1 MISLECD
8 NLFGT
13 WREQARWLLS
23 HQVDPSQV
31 SWGEVQAADLFATD
45 EPIPAGLGP
54 FQARVPKALLELSPY
69 LVSDCSA
76 AACRSR
82 SIVRLT

>member
-31 SWGEVQAADLFATD
+31 SWGEAEVADLFATD
-45 EPIPAGLGP
+45 EAIPEGLGP
-54 FQARVPKALLELSPY
+54 FPGAHSQGADRAAGVGGLLSRRPALEPA
-69 LVSDCSA
+69 V
-76 AACRSR
+76 
-82 SIVRLT
+82 